1 MQTKIQRLSAAMA
14 MLALATL
21 NAQLSTLH
29 AQNTTFTYQ
38 GSVTV
43 EGTNFTGIGL
53 FQFALVTSTNYNH
66 QALAAANM
74 SGVSPNFFVGTCSV
88 TAGGSGYTAIPEV
101 TIIGGGG
108 SGATASATISGGAVN
123 HITVLTPG
131 SGYVSPPSVVIAP
144 PPANTAYVTYWS
156 NDGASSDGGEPA
168 TAVNVAVTNGLFTV
182 VLGDA
187 TLANMLPI
195 SAAVFAQPN
204 LQLRIWFDDG
214 VHGFTALSPVQNL
227 TPLPYA
233 NYAGSAASAG
243 SVAAADIVGTIPA
256 AQLPASVLTN
266 GESGV
271 SVTGSFFG
279 SGAGVTNVPFGL
291 LNGSGYYSW
300 GSFTLASLP
309 AVGSQPRS
317 VAAADVNRDGKLAL
331 ICANTG
337 DTTLTLLTN
346 NGYGVFGSNAT
357 LNVGYA
363 PIGLVAADVNG
374 DGYPDVISGN
384 FSADTLT
391 VLTNNGHGV
400 FGSNAT
406 LNVGTEPVSVT
417 AADVNGDGKL
427 DLICANFGDSTLMV
441 LTNNGH
447 GVFGSNATLQVGS
460 GPYCVVAAD
469 VNGDQKL
476 DLISANFLDSTLTV
490 LTNNG
495 YGVFG
500 SNATLTV
507 GNSPVSVCAA
517 DVNGDGKVDLISANS
532 DDDTLTVLTNNG
544 YGVFGANATLN
555 VGSGPVSVTA
565 VDVNGDGKLD
575 LICAN
580 FYDSTLTVLTNNGYG
595 VFVLSGTYNVGGA
608 PDFVIA
614 ADVNGDGHLD
624 LIVPDTLNDTL
635 AVVLNVPVY
644 NGAFSGIFSGNGN
657 ALTSL
662 DATNLTGSIPASSLT
677 SVPAASLTGTLP
689 ASVFPT
695 DLNLKVASLKV
706 GQGTTFNCVQDG
718 IFTAGPAGTNYN
730 VVAGYT
736 FYTKV
741 VTNAFP
747 TAFSSVPNVTVSAVA
762 QAGTDWPDVYCVT
775 VRRVT
780 TTSLVVNIQ
789 RVDSNAGWA
798 QDLRISYHAWQ

>member
-507 GNSPVSVCAA
+507 GNSP
-517 DVNGDGKVDLISANS
+517 
-532 DDDTLTVLTNNG
+532 
-544 YGVFGANATLN
+544 
-555 VGSGPVSVTA
+555 
-565 VDVNGDGKLD
+565 
-575 LICAN
+575 
-580 FYDSTLTVLTNNGYG
+580 
-595 VFVLSGTYNVGGA
+595 
-608 PDFVIA
+608 DFVIA

>member
-495 YGVFG
+495 YGVF
-500 SNATLTV
+500 
-507 GNSPVSVCAA
+507 
-517 DVNGDGKVDLISANS
+517 
-532 DDDTLTVLTNNG
+532 
-544 YGVFGANATLN
+544 
-555 VGSGPVSVTA
+555 
-565 VDVNGDGKLD
+565 
-575 LICAN
+575 
-580 FYDSTLTVLTNNGYG
+580 
-595 VFVLSGTYNVGGA
+595 VLSGTYNVGGA

>member
-406 LNVGTEPVSVT
+406 LTVGTAPVSVT

-476 DLISANFLDSTLTV
+476 DLISANFL
-490 LTNNG
+490 
-495 YGVFG
+495 
-500 SNATLTV
+500 
-507 GNSPVSVCAA
+507 
-517 DVNGDGKVDLISANS
+517 
-532 DDDTLTVLTNNG
+532 
-544 YGVFGANATLN
+544 
-555 VGSGPVSVTA
+555 
-565 VDVNGDGKLD
+565 
-575 LICAN
+575 
-580 FYDSTLTVLTNNGYG
+580 DSTLTVLTNNGYG

>member
-406 LNVGTEPVSVT
+406 L
-417 AADVNGDGKL
+417 
-427 DLICANFGDSTLMV
+427 
-441 LTNNGH
+441 
-447 GVFGSNATLQVGS
+447 
-460 GPYCVVAAD
+460 
-469 VNGDQKL
+469 
-476 DLISANFLDSTLTV
+476 
-490 LTNNG
+490 
-495 YGVFG
+495 
-500 SNATLTV
+500 TV

-595 VFVLSGTYNVGGA
+595 VFVLSGTYNVGCA

>member
-156 NDGASSDGGEPA
+156 NDGASSDGGAPA
-168 TAVNVAVTNGLFTV
+168 PAVNVAVTNGLFTV

-460 GPYCVVAAD
+460 GPYCVVAAA
-469 VNGDQKL
+469 VNGDE
-476 DLISANFLDSTLTV
+476 
-490 LTNNG
+490 
-495 YGVFG
+495 
-500 SNATLTV
+500 
-507 GNSPVSVCAA
+507 
-517 DVNGDGKVDLISANS
+517 
-532 DDDTLTVLTNNG
+532 
-544 YGVFGANATLN
+544 
-555 VGSGPVSVTA
+555 
-565 VDVNGDGKLD
+565 KLD

>member
-406 LNVGTEPVSVT
+406 L
-417 AADVNGDGKL
+417 
-427 DLICANFGDSTLMV
+427 
-441 LTNNGH
+441 
-447 GVFGSNATLQVGS
+447 
-460 GPYCVVAAD
+460 
-469 VNGDQKL
+469 
-476 DLISANFLDSTLTV
+476 
-490 LTNNG
+490 
-495 YGVFG
+495 
-500 SNATLTV
+500 TV